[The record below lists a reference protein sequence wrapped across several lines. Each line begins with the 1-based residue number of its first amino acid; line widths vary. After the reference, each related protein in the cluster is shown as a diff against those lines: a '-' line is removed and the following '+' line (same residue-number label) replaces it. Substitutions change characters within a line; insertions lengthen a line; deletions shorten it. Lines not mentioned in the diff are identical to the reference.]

1 LKCSDLRIDEKETSK
16 EINRGEVLPSFLM
29 NYGEQVV
36 AFVTAFKDFEH
47 TTVKTASKKQ
57 VTIIVRDSNRST
69 TQNSVETALKKNGF
83 PSNLV
88 TREVVGSSTFPATV
102 VQMKNSKGVIIY
114 KPKKGGGSGAGAA
127 QTKLAECSQCLY
139 ASLAFNVKR
148 GKIDAT
154 DISLPNFK
162 KAAKNIDVDEL
173 FESMTNN
180 LDDEWINSSIQ
191 GANMLYDKYGGSGW
205 TFHRGSSSVGIIENQ
220 FKKLNKL
227 EKAFSNLNKW
237 SPADIYMTKNMSAAD
252 WTRIKETKTIKSLN
266 EVMVELINEEK
277 LIGVSLKKI
286 VGNAKPFKFYNLTQD
301 RNVEGIGFHGAV
313 ISKTGNPF
321 SSIDVYINWKAGR
334 GNEIQFRTTTG
345 QAKGWQGE
353 IKGSNA
359 NQGKISFGPVNIV
372 LNQFGIKDLPN
383 YTGSPNLSK
392 ESLAKEIFKDLEK
405 IGGLKVDEKT
415 FVTSAIAMEDK
426 WQYSKY
432 TGIKLARTII
442 DQKPKDRDKLVQAL
456 YLYANSQSPLSGPY
470 GKIE

>member
-1 LKCSDLRIDEKETSK
+1 
-16 EINRGEVLPSFLM
+16 M

-47 TTVKTASKKQ
+47 TTVKSASRKQ
-57 VTIIVRDSNRST
+57 VTVIVRDSNRST
-69 TQNSVETALKKNGF
+69 TQNSVESALKKNGF
-83 PSNLV
+83 SSNLV

-102 VQMKNSKGVIIY
+102 VQMKNSKGIIIY

-139 ASLAFNVKR
+139 ASLAFNVKG

-162 KAAKNIDVDEL
+162 KAAKDIDVDEL

-180 LDDEWINSSIQ
+180 LDDEWIKSSIE
-191 GANMLYDKYGGSGW
+191 GANMLYGKYGGAGW
-205 TFHRGSSSVGIIENQ
+205 KFHRGSSSVAIIENQ

-227 EKAFSNLNKW
+227 EKEFSNLNKW
-237 SPADIYMTKNMSAAD
+237 SPADIYMTKGMTAVD
-252 WTRIKETKTIKSLN
+252 WNKIKGTKTIKSLN
-266 EVMVELINEEK
+266 EVLVEFINDEK

-286 VGNAKPFKFYNLTQD
+286 VGNAKPFKFYNLTSD

-321 SSIDVYINWKAGR
+321 SSIDVYINWKSGR

-359 NQGKISFGPVNIV
+359 NQGKISFGPVNTV
-372 LNQFGIKDLPN
+372 LKQFGISDLPN
-383 YTGSPNLSK
+383 YTSSPRLSS
-392 ESLAKEIFKDLEK
+392 ESLAKEIFRDLEK
-405 IGGLKVDEKT
+405 IGGVTMDEKT
-415 FVTSAIAMEDK
+415 FVTSALAMEEK

-432 TGIKLARTII
+432 TGIKLARTIV
-442 DQKPKDRDKLVQAL
+442 DQSPNDRDKLVQAL

>member
-1 LKCSDLRIDEKETSK
+1 
-16 EINRGEVLPSFLM
+16 M

-47 TTVKTASKKQ
+47 TTVKSASKKQ
-57 VTIIVRDSNRST
+57 VTVVVKDSNRSS
-69 TQNSVETALKKNGF
+69 TQNSVETALRKNGF
-83 PSNLV
+83 SATQI

-114 KPKKGGGSGAGAA
+114 KPQRGGGSGAGAA

-139 ASLAFNVKR
+139 ASLAFNVKS
-148 GKIDAT
+148 GKISAT
-154 DISLPNFK
+154 DISLDNFK
-162 KAAKNIDVDEL
+162 KAAKGIDVDEL

-180 LDDEWINSSIQ
+180 LDDEWIKSSIE

-205 TFHRGSSSVGIIENQ
+205 TFHRGSSSVDIIENQ
-220 FKKLNKL
+220 FKKLNRL
-227 EKAFSNLNKW
+227 ENAFSNLNKW
-237 SPADIYMTKNMSAAD
+237 SPADIYMTKGMSAAD
-252 WTRIKETKTIKSLN
+252 WKRIKDTKTIKSLN

-286 VGNAKPFKFYNLTQD
+286 IGQAKPFKFYNLTQD
-301 RNVEGIGFHGAV
+301 RNVEDIGFHGAV

-321 SSIDVYINWKAGR
+321 SSIDVYINWKSGR

-372 LNQFGIKDLPN
+372 LKQFGISDLPN
-383 YTGSPNLSK
+383 YTGSSKLST
-392 ESLAKEIFKDLEK
+392 EALAKEIFADLQK
-405 IGGLKVDEKT
+405 IGGVTMDEKT
-415 FVTSAIAMEDK
+415 FVTSALAMEDK

-432 TGIKLARTII
+432 TGIKLARAIV
-442 DQKPKDRDKLVQAL
+442 DQPKDARDKLVQAL

>member
-1 LKCSDLRIDEKETSK
+1 
-16 EINRGEVLPSFLM
+16 
-29 NYGEQVV
+29 
-36 AFVTAFKDFEH
+36 
-47 TTVKTASKKQ
+47 
-57 VTIIVRDSNRST
+57 
-69 TQNSVETALKKNGF
+69 
-83 PSNLV
+83 
-88 TREVVGSSTFPATV
+88 
-102 VQMKNSKGVIIY
+102 
-114 KPKKGGGSGAGAA
+114 
-127 QTKLAECSQCLY
+127 
-139 ASLAFNVKR
+139 
-148 GKIDAT
+148 
-154 DISLPNFK
+154 
-162 KAAKNIDVDEL
+162 
-173 FESMTNN
+173 
-180 LDDEWINSSIQ
+180 
-191 GANMLYDKYGGSGW
+191 
-205 TFHRGSSSVGIIENQ
+205 
-220 FKKLNKL
+220 
-227 EKAFSNLNKW
+227 
-237 SPADIYMTKNMSAAD
+237 MTKNMSAAD

-359 NQGKISFGPVNIV
+359 NQGKISSGPVNIV

>member
-1 LKCSDLRIDEKETSK
+1 
-16 EINRGEVLPSFLM
+16 M

-47 TTVKTASKKQ
+47 TTVKSASKKQ
-57 VTIIVRDSNRST
+57 VTVVVKDSNRSSA
-69 TQNSVETALKKNGF
+69 QNSVETALKKNGF
-83 PSNLV
+83 PSNLIS
-88 TREVVGSSTFPATV
+88 REVVGSSTFPATV
-102 VQMKNSKGVIIY
+102 VQMKQSKGVIIY
-114 KPKKGGGSGAGAA
+114 KPQRGGGSGAGAA

-139 ASLAFNVKR
+139 ASLAFNVKK
-148 GKIDAT
+148 GQISAT

-162 KAAKNIDVDEL
+162 EAAKDIDVDEL
-173 FESMTNN
+173 FENMTNN
-180 LDDEWINSSIQ
+180 LDDDWIRSSIE
-191 GANMLYDKYGGSGW
+191 GANMLYKKYGGAGW
-205 TFHRGSSSVGIIENQ
+205 KFHRGSSSVNIIENQ

-227 EKAFSNLNKW
+227 ENAFSNLNKW
-237 SPADIYMTKNMSAAD
+237 SPADIYMTKGMSAAD
-252 WTRIKETKTIKSLN
+252 WNRIKGTKTIKSLN

-286 VGNAKPFKFYNLTQD
+286 IGNAKPFKFYNLTQD

-321 SSIDVYINWKAGR
+321 SSIDVYINWKSGS

-359 NQGKISFGPVNIV
+359 NQGKISFGPVNTV
-372 LNQFGIKDLPN
+372 LKQFGISDLPN
-383 YTGSPNLSK
+383 YTSSPRLSS
-392 ESLAKEIFKDLEK
+392 ESLAKEIFRDLEK
-405 IGGLKVDEKT
+405 IGGVTMDEQT
-415 FVTSAIAMEDK
+415 FVTSALAMEDK

-432 TGIKLARTII
+432 TGIKLARAIV
-442 DQKPKDRDKLVQAL
+442 DQPKDVRDKLVQAL